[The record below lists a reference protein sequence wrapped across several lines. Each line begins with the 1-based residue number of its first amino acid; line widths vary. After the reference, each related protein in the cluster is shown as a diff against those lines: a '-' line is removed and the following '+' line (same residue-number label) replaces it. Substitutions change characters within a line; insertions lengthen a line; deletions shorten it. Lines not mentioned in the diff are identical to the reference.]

1 MPSEP
6 NAPIRTS
13 TAPTGPR
20 SPPSPSNSSILYHPA
35 HTSPQPPKQSTNSIK
50 FYSTQQELLF
60 QQATERISSFNPPL
74 TLEILRM
81 ISDRDSRRAKDPADP
96 AQPSIPALNA
106 EIEHLIRDTAR
117 SRWISTISSP
127 SYIRQAPANSGL
139 VFMKENKC

>member
-1 MPSEP
+1 M
-6 NAPIRTS
+6 PIRTS

-20 SPPSPSNSSILYHPA
+20 SPPSPSN
-35 HTSPQPPKQSTNSIK
+35 K
-50 FYSTQQELLF
+50 FYTNHPPPASAAQADNKFNKILLNAARTIIPAGYRKDF
-60 QQATERISSFNPPL
+60 GPPL

-96 AQPSIPALNA
+96 AIPALNA